1 MLEDKVAFLLQKYLG
16 NYVRG
21 LSKEA
26 LKISVWRGD
35 VELTNMQLR
44 PEALNALKLPVKVK
58 SGFLGSIKL
67 KVPWSRLGQEPVLV
81 YLDRIFL
88 LVEPATKV
96 EGYTD
101 DFVQEA
107 KRSRVQEMET
117 KLLESKHEQEA
128 EENTSWLG
136 SLINTII
143 GNIKVS
149 ITNIHIRYEDTES
162 NPGHPFAAGITLE
175 KLASVTIDDNGNEI
189 FITGEALEHIQKSI
203 ALERLAIYFD
213 SDIKPWKIDKP
224 WEELLPSQWSEI
236 FEPGIKAKDSENGN
250 MGFQEHSYLL
260 HPVRGYAKYTKLGYK
275 DLRSAD
281 QPAQK
286 ALVNLD
292 DVTLSLSQEEYRDI
306 LKLAENITAFNRRLK
321 FAHYRPLVGIHEDA
335 KSWWQY
341 ACKVLTEEQNKAIG
355 HVSWEQVLRYARL
368 RKRYVSRYVSCLQ
381 ADPERTTIDDDKEI
395 QEIDRE
401 LEAEVILQWRM
412 LAHNFVK
419 QTSGND
425 VLRKRKPAQ
434 KSWSLFGWGAQSGK
448 GNPESEAKNLSE
460 EEWKQINQLIGYKE
474 DMESPFFP
482 SQGKLNML
490 HTLLDVHMRHNASK
504 LTIDGHDITELSSEG
519 FQCSVK
525 LYPETKI
532 FDIKLQ
538 SYQLNAPEGL
548 LLESATEDE
557 SLKATFSYMPFD
569 RQVDWSLI
577 AKASPCYMTYL
588 KDTVN
593 QITSFFESSSAVSQ
607 TVALETAAAVQMTLN
622 QFRRSAQE
630 QLSKALEDRS
640 RFSLN
645 MDIAAP
651 KITIPTE
658 FFPDGSRETK
668 LLLDLGYF
676 TLNTEGANGSE
687 NSEENEIYMHFK
699 LGLKDI
705 SAFLVDGNYD
715 WKEKSR
721 HKSATKLL
729 QTETDACL
737 PVLDECGIII
747 SLQQIRVPHPLY
759 PATRLAVRL
768 PSLGFHFSP
777 ARYHRLM
784 QVAKL
789 FQNETSD
796 PIRAWDPA
804 DFDGYLSVLSW
815 KGVGNREAV
824 WQYQYAALVGPFIY
838 VLESPNASSYK
849 QRISLGGKQVYNV
862 PAESV
867 GDVEHVLSIC
877 DAGQFN
883 SKVAEMVN
891 ALILRC
897 DDETSRRNWQSRLQG
912 AIYRASA
919 SSTVTL
925 PDDIPLSEGNVTQE
939 FLEDVQVVDPAKRE
953 KVFLTGVLDE
963 LKVAFSSSLHGKQNL
978 KNVLLGDEQRL
989 LEFRALGSKVEF
1001 AMREHDM
1008 SIGAVLESL
1017 EIEDAFVGKGSSSC
1031 QFLVRS
1037 FIKNSNK
1044 AIGTRKN
1051 SLGSEK
1057 RKKFRKTQSNKQIEG
1072 SEYFFET
1079 SEDLEDSPELK
1090 FHGSRQPS
1098 DTASEFFDAES
1109 SLANDKLHGEI
1120 PSFRR
1125 IPGLLPNLEERE
1137 RSHVL
1142 EQTGYLDSFVKAQ
1155 VILLDQDSP
1164 AYTNIDKQVMLSL
1177 ATLSFY
1183 FNRPT
1188 ILALLNFVNAIN
1200 IEDMEKDIDEK
1211 QTDTLTTIIKQE
1223 TGEKNTK
1230 EESNAIINRKDS
1242 IVKGLLG
1249 KGKDR
1254 VIFSLVL
1261 SMARAQF
1268 VLNNENETQLA
1279 TLYQDNL
1286 HADIKV
1292 FPSTFGVKASLGNLK
1307 VSDNSLDDAHPYYWI
1322 CDMRDPGGSSFV
1334 QLEFISFN
1342 SEDDDYQGYDYS
1354 LVGELSQVQVVYL
1367 NRFIQEIVGYFMG
1380 LTPKDS
1386 NNAVKLQ
1393 DRVTNSEKWFTK
1405 SEIEGSP
1412 ALRLDL
1418 SLNKPIIIMPRKT
1431 DSNDFLKLDV
1441 LHVTVQNTFEWL
1453 GGDNNEDGAIHIEI
1467 ISLLVQDVNLTVGV
1481 NGQPGERII
1490 QDVSGLSLMIR
1501 RSLRD
1506 LWHQIPNIEAA
1517 IKIEKLKAGMSDKEY
1532 KIITEC
1538 AMTNMSEAPNNPPL
1552 LDNVVET
1559 SPGHEIEHEISEIP
1573 DMERV
1578 ESSALESWVTIRVTV
1593 DINLVELSLYTGRS
1607 RDAPLATM
1615 QISGMWLLYKSTS
1628 DEESLVMATL
1638 KNFSVT
1644 DDREGTGQEFRRAIG
1659 KADNIEYAPFH
1670 WVHTDSQDSVEQ
1682 QNKTLLNGYGCNP
1695 ITTMLILDVNLSKSS
1710 QKISFCIQRPQLLV
1724 ALDFLLAVAEFFVP
1738 SIMSISSDDNVENPV
1753 DMSGGIILEQPVYC
1767 QCDDE
1772 VTISPTRPLVVDDE
1786 RYDSFVYDG
1795 KGGRLRLVN
1804 RHGEDLVEPSQ
1815 ETLLFI
1821 GSGKKLQF
1829 KNVIIQNGEYLDSCI
1844 SLGANSSYSAS
1855 EGDGVFLLTG
1865 TNYFSEGTLQETSS
1879 KDPSASS
1886 SQYKNSNLDLVIELQ
1901 AVGPEFTFYNTSKGN
1916 EVSTIPSEMLLHAE
1930 VDIFSRL
1937 ILKGDNIE
1945 LSAKALGLTVEA
1957 SSGVRVV
1964 EPFDTVFKFSKVA
1977 GKTNIHVAISDMLTN
1992 FSYRILQLFIRLQED
2007 ILAFLSTTSRKA
2019 TVVCSQFNR
2028 IWADESISVNQKYA
2042 FWRPQAPPGFAV
2054 LGDCLTPVDEPP
2066 SKGVLALNTS
2076 FAKVK
2081 RPLHFE
2087 LVWSSSEYKY
2097 CSDRQQIKPSESD
2110 IRETDVSQYSHH
2122 NPEQSECRVWMPIPP
2137 EGYVALGCVVSRG
2150 REQPSLSSSLCVSAT
2165 LVTPCPL
2172 KDCVFFSHPQLNFEK
2187 KKNAF
2192 WRVDNSVGSFFP
2204 GQSESGHP
2212 KWKAYDLR
2220 NVVFGYNQE
2229 YANPSMQKPVRGSD
2243 SKEEVMNLERSEP
2256 ILSNQRYQSV
2266 AQFEL
2271 VWWNRGNSA
2280 KKKVSIWR
2288 PIVPPGCFYV
2298 GDIAVPGYEPP
2309 NVGLVL
2315 HDLIDGTTLRSPL
2328 DFQKVGHIDKR
2339 GGMDSVSFW
2348 FPQAPPGYVS
2358 LGCIASKSAT
2368 KPEEINLLRCVRS
2381 DLVIGD
2387 QFPDNSIWDTT
2398 EVKHTREGFSIWTL
2412 DNELG
2417 TFIVRNGF
2425 KKPPKR
2431 FGIRMAD
2438 QRISSEPDDLV
2449 IDAEVRG
2456 LSATLFDDFGGLMAP
2471 LLNVALTGITFSL
2484 HGRFDNLNSTLNLS
2498 LMTRSYNGKD
2508 GSWEPLIEPVD
2519 GFIRYQYDKS
2529 AFGAPSQ
2536 IRMASTR
2543 DLNMNLSVSNVNML
2557 LEAFSSWNKLNEVK
2571 GSSKTKD
2578 SNLTT
2583 IKKSVL
2589 DKETCYIIP
2598 QNKLGQDIFLRTV
2611 GFDGQPEVNSLPP
2624 GDVITV
2630 MVPASN
2636 SICDTHL
2643 MGNIRRSLSKR
2654 VAIVI
2659 SDAKLPK
2666 CEGIGALQYMVAV
2679 RVVPQQL
2686 MSEEVQPQVQSARTR
2701 CMNGEP
2707 DSPTGSV
2714 RVCWNEVFYF
2724 KVDAVEAHMI
2734 EIIVTDVEK
2743 GIHIGSYSTSL
2754 TSAIYLGKKTSNVS
2768 APKEELDLA
2777 WRQLCSTEARNDES
2791 KSRMYQGKIR
2801 CGIFISSIFT
2811 DEMYAKDHLFGTKPG
2826 VIQISPTREGPWTTV
2841 NLNYAA
2847 SAVCWRMGH
2856 DSIAREVSVKGSD
2869 KYVIIRSLVSV
2880 LNQTDFSIELCLF
2893 SESSNSQLEDSN
2905 DHCQGHGQQ
2914 ISDNFSQ
2921 DEIFENEKYHPLLGW
2936 GSSCPGHLS
2945 PSDPGHWSMRDDSYS
2960 SQDFPE
2966 IQLPPS
2972 WEWASDW
2979 HIDNT
2984 SSSSPEGW
2992 TYGFDFRH
3000 LKWPPPFDPEGPMLF
3015 VRRRRW
3021 VRTRQHISRDDRR
3034 SFSVGILR
3042 AGDVTSLPVA
3052 CLRRFGPKYILKFKP
3067 CNLNVV
3073 DEYLWSHVLNYRG
3086 RHDSASKHVSMPDIL
3101 VSSLM
3106 ETEELVYSPAKEAN
3120 STTHRNDLWFCLSV
3134 KATEI
3139 GKDVRLDPIRDW
3151 KLVLTAPLTLISFLP
3166 VSSEFS
3172 VLEKLSGGELS
3183 VRYRGVVKSGE
3194 TIKVYSADLRNP
3206 LYFSLMPQGGWQ
3218 PVHEAALISHPT
3230 KDLAQYLILK
3240 NSYSGRMVQVILEH
3254 NKDGKDTV
3262 AKILK
3267 IYTPYWLEC
3276 VRCPPL
3282 QLRLVGMDHT
3292 RRLKS
3297 SINTGNEKI
3306 LEQINQDELQ
3316 AGCTI
3321 ISTFDPKSM
3330 ELSIA
3335 LSDSGK
3341 LCFSHA
3347 MALSPLSD
3355 LDGSVDLK
3363 AHDGNGNV
3371 MRLFVSTKP
3380 CPYQSAPTKV
3390 ICVHPYMT
3398 FTNRTGQC
3406 LYIKL
3411 NSNDQPKPL
3420 HASDWRVAYCMADT
3434 EETEKLQV
3442 RLENTKWSYSFAIKE
3457 DTINVVMRQEDGM
3470 RQYIRAEIRGYEE
3483 GSRFLIVFR
3492 LGSNNGPFR
3501 IENRTNMKLIKHR
3514 QSGLDDGAWQLL
3526 KPLSTINFAWEDP
3539 YGQHLLD
3546 VLVERADTSS
3556 VLTVDIDK
3564 VGDFYPRDES
3574 VTTGVWIRV
3583 IEVQDIKVVRFF
3595 DDKRNPKEIYTS
3607 EEKAQSA
3614 NAVESVFQIQSRTQS
3629 SMTHLE
3635 LILEVGIVG
3644 VSIVDQRP
3652 KEILYL
3658 YLQRVFV
3665 SYSIGYT
3672 TRLKLLLEN
3681 LQLDNQLPLTN
3692 MPVLLSPEVP
3702 GDMQHPVFKLTFTM
3716 SNDNIDGTQ
3725 VYPYIG
3731 IWVTQNC
3738 WRLNVHEPIIWA
3750 VMEFYK
3756 NIQLD
3761 RFSGSS
3767 NVTQVD
3773 PEIRIDL
3780 IDISEMRLKFS
3791 LEPAPAQRPHGI
3803 FGIWTPIINTIGNVL
3818 KMQIHF
3824 RKVVCR
3830 SKFMRKSSVMPAIID
3845 RIRRDL
3851 IHNPFHL
3858 LFGVD
3863 VLGMTSSTLASLSKG
3878 FAELST
3884 DGQFLQLRTKQG
3896 STRRI
3901 TGVGDGIL
3909 QGTEAF
3915 AQGVAFG
3922 VSGVVT
3928 KPWASA
3934 REHGIIGFVQG
3945 LGTGCLGFIV
3955 QPVSGVLDFV
3965 SLTVHGVGAS
3975 CKRFFEIFENKSI
3988 SNRIRFPRAIR
3999 GNGLLEVYDER
4010 AARGQM
4016 VLHLAEESR
4025 HFGCTEIFKEP
4036 SKFAWSD
4043 FYEEHFDLPHRLIL
4057 LITNR
4062 RVLMVQCSSSNKTLT
4077 RPCKI
4082 QWDVPWDELL
4092 ALELVKGDQQKPAH
4106 VILHLRNFKRSECF
4120 VRVIKLLVENDQEGT
4135 SQATAIY
4142 SFIQKL
4148 WNTYQSGK
4156 RDCDLKMLS
4165 NQQQFASSSQGV
4177 SDRISVADS
4186 FSVVDG
4192 KAETSSQ
4199 CSDSGIIEPFNQR
4212 PLLGLSSKSN
4222 QDGRFRVH
4230 TVNFQNIWNSE
4241 QDLRFRCTL
4250 CPELVGQDKRVC
4262 SIWRPICPDGYIS
4275 IGHIAHTGKHSPT
4288 IAAVYQYNKRDFA
4301 SPIGF
4306 DLVWRN
4312 CIDDFIRPL
4321 SIWVPK
4327 APEGYRSIGCIAV
4340 AGYVEPE
4347 LSTIF
4352 CVHSTLVEETMFE
4365 DEPIWSAPGAYPWA
4379 CYLYQVQSEALHFV
4393 ALRQKKEDSRWRP
4406 CKVVKD
4412 RDPSV

>member
-96 EGYTD
+96 EGCTD

-107 KRSRVQEMET
+107 KRSRVREMET
-117 KLLESKHEQEA
+117 KLLGSKPEQEA

-189 FITGEALEHIQKSI
+189 FITGGALEHIQKSI

-236 FEPGIKAKDSENGN
+236 FEPGIKAKDSEDGN
-250 MGFQEHSYLL
+250 RCFQQHSYLL

-286 ALVNLD
+286 ALINLD

-321 FAHYRPLVGIHEDA
+321 YAHYRPLVGIHEDA

-341 ACKVLTEEQNKAIG
+341 ACKVLTEEQKKARG
-355 HVSWEQVLRYARL
+355 HVSWEQVLQYARL

-381 ADPERTTIDDDKEI
+381 ADPEQTTIDDDKEI

-419 QTSGND
+419 QISGND
-425 VLRKRKPAQ
+425 ILRKRKPAQ

-448 GNPESEAKNLSE
+448 SNRENETKNLSE
-460 EEWKQINQLIGYKE
+460 EEWQQINQLIGYKE

-482 SQGKLNML
+482 SQGQLNML
-490 HTLLDVHMRHNASK
+490 HTLLEVHMQHNASK
-504 LTIDGHDITELSSEG
+504 LTIDGHNITELSSEG
-519 FQCSVK
+519 FHCFVK

-532 FDIKLQ
+532 FDLKLQ

-557 SLKATFSYMPFD
+557 SLKATFSYKPFD
-569 RQVDWSLI
+569 RQVDWSLT

-668 LLLDLGYF
+668 LLIDLGSF
-676 TLNTEGANGSE
+676 TLNTEGAKESE
-687 NSEENEIYMHFK
+687 SSEESEIYMHFK

-705 SAFLVDGNYD
+705 SAFLVDGDYD
-715 WKEKSR
+715 WKGKS
-721 HKSATKLL
+721 HQKSSTKLL
-729 QTETDACL
+729 QTEVSARL

-759 PATRLAVRL
+759 PTTRLAVRL

-789 FQNETSD
+789 FQNGTSD
-796 PIRAWDPA
+796 SIRPWDPA
-804 DFDGYLSVLSW
+804 DFDGYLSALSW
-815 KGVGNREAV
+815 KGVGYREAV
-824 WQYQYAALVGPFIY
+824 WQYQYAALAGPFLYI
-838 VLESPNASSYK
+838 LESPNASSYK

-867 GDVEHVLSIC
+867 GDVEHVLAIC

-883 SKVAEMVN
+883 SNVAEMVN
-891 ALILRC
+891 SLILRC
-897 DDETSRRNWQSRLQG
+897 DDENSRGNWQRRLQG

-919 SSTVTL
+919 SSAVSL
-925 PDDIPLSEGNVTQE
+925 PDEIPSSEDNVTHE
-939 FLEDVQVVDPAKRE
+939 LLEVDPTKRE

-963 LKVAFSSSLHGKQNL
+963 LKVTFSSSLHGKQNL
-978 KNVLLGDEQRL
+978 KNVLLGDEQCL

-1017 EIEDAFVGKGSSSC
+1017 EIEDALVGKGSPSC

-1057 RKKFRKTQSNKQIEG
+1057 QNELRKARNNKQFEG

-1079 SEDLEDSPELK
+1079 SEGLEDSSEHK
-1090 FHGSRQPS
+1090 FQGSRQPS
-1098 DTASEFFDAES
+1098 DMASEFFDAEC
-1109 SLANDKLHGEI
+1109 SLANDKLDSEI
-1120 PSFRR
+1120 PKFRR
-1125 IPGLLPNLEERE
+1125 IPGLLPDLEERE

-1155 VILLDQDSP
+1155 VILLDKDSP

-1200 IEDMEKDIDEK
+1200 IEDMEENSDEE
-1211 QTDTLTTIIKQE
+1211 QTDTLTTVIKQE
-1223 TGEKNTK
+1223 NGEKKTT
-1230 EESNAIINRKDS
+1230 EESTAMLDRKDS

-1254 VIFSLVL
+1254 VIFSLLL

-1268 VLNNENETQLA
+1268 VLNNENGTQLA

-1286 HADIKV
+1286 HADIKI

-1307 VSDNSLDDAHPYYWI
+1307 ISDNSLDDGHPYYWI

-1354 LVGELSQVQVVYL
+1354 LVGELSQVQIVYL
-1367 NRFIQEIVGYFMG
+1367 NRFIQELVGYFMA

-1418 SLNKPIIIMPRKT
+1418 SLSKPIIIMPRRT

-1453 GGDNNEDGAIHIEI
+1453 GGDNNEAGAIHLEI

-1481 NGQPGERII
+1481 SGQPGESII

-1517 IKIEKLKAGMSDKEY
+1517 IKIEELKAAMSDKEY

-1538 AMTNMSEAPNNPPL
+1538 AMTNISERPNNTPL

-1559 SPGHEIEHEISEIP
+1559 SPGHEIEHEISEIL
-1573 DMERV
+1573 DMESG
-1578 ESSALESWVTIRVTV
+1578 ESSAVDSWVTIKVTV
-1593 DINLVELSLYTGRS
+1593 DINFVELSLYTGRS
-1607 RDAPLATM
+1607 RDTPLATM
-1615 QISGMWLLYKSTS
+1615 QISGMWLLYKSSS

-1638 KNFSVT
+1638 QNFSVT
-1644 DDREGTGQEFRRAIG
+1644 DDREGTVQEFRRAIG
-1659 KADNIEYAPFH
+1659 KADNIEYAPLH

-1682 QNKTLLNGYGCNP
+1682 RNNTLLSSFDCNP
-1695 ITTMLILDVNLSKSS
+1695 VTTMLILDVKLSKSS

-1738 SIMSISSDDNVENPV
+1738 SITSISSDDNVENPV

-1767 QCDDE
+1767 QCHDE
-1772 VTISPTRPLVVDDE
+1772 VTISPTRPLVADDE
-1786 RYDSFVYDG
+1786 RYDSFIYDG

-1804 RHGEDLVEPSQ
+1804 RHGADLAEPSR
-1815 ETLLFI
+1815 EALLFI

-1829 KNVIIQNGEYLDSCI
+1829 KNLIIQNGEYLDSCI
-1844 SLGANSSYSAS
+1844 SLGANSNYSAS
-1855 EGDGVFLLTG
+1855 EDDGVFLLEG
-1865 TNYFSEGTLQETSS
+1865 TNHLSEGTLLETSS
-1879 KDPSASS
+1879 KDPSTSS
-1886 SQYKNSNLDLVIELQ
+1886 SQHKNSSLDLVIELQ
-1901 AVGPEFTFYNTSKGN
+1901 AVGPELTFYSTSKGN
-1916 EVSTIPSEMLLHAE
+1916 EVSTIPSEKLLHAE
-1930 VDIFSRL
+1930 VDMFSRL

-1964 EPFDTVFKFSKVA
+1964 EPFDTVIKFSKVA

-1992 FSYRILQLFIRLQED
+1992 FSFSILQLCIRLQED
-2007 ILAFLSTTSRKA
+2007 ILAFLRTTSRKA

-2028 IWADESISVNQKYA
+2028 IWADESISFNEKYA

-2066 SKGVLALNTS
+2066 SKGVFALNTS

-2087 LVWSSSEYKY
+2087 LVWSSSENNN
-2097 CSDRQQIKPSESD
+2097 CSDRQQINMSESD
-2110 IRETDVSQYSHH
+2110 IRETDVSQYSKD
-2122 NPEQSECRVWMPIPP
+2122 NSEQSECRVWMPIPP

-2150 REQPSLSSSLCVSAT
+2150 REEPLLSSSLCVSAT
-2165 LVTPCPL
+2165 LVTPCAL
-2172 KDCVFFSHPQLNFEK
+2172 KDCVFFSYPQLNYENK
-2187 KKNAF
+2187 KHAF
-2192 WRVDNSVGSFFP
+2192 WRVDNSVGSFVP
-2204 GQSESGHP
+2204 RQSETGHP
-2212 KWKAYDLR
+2212 KWKSYDLR
-2220 NVVFGYNQE
+2220 NVVFGYNHE
-2229 YANPSMQKPVRGSD
+2229 YSNPSVQNPAHGSN
-2243 SKEEVMNLERSEP
+2243 SKEEVMNLETSEP
-2256 ILSNQRYQSV
+2256 ILSSQRYQNVS
-2266 AQFEL
+2266 QFEL
-2271 VWWNRGNSA
+2271 VWWNRGKSA
-2280 KKKVSIWR
+2280 KKKLSIWR

-2309 NVGLVL
+2309 NVCLAL
-2315 HDLIDGTTLRSPL
+2315 HDFIDGTALRSPL
-2328 DFQKVGHIDKR
+2328 DFQKVGHINKR
-2339 GGMDSVSFW
+2339 SGMDSISFW

-2358 LGCIASKSAT
+2358 LGCIASKSTT

-2381 DLVIGD
+2381 DLVSGD

-2398 EVKHTREGFSIWTL
+2398 EIKHMREGFSIWTL

-2425 KKPPKR
+2425 KRPPKR
-2431 FGIRMAD
+2431 FGMRLAG
-2438 QRISSEPDDLV
+2438 QRVSTESDDLV

-2471 LLNVALTGITFSL
+2471 LFNVALTGITFSL
-2484 HGRFDNLNSTLNLS
+2484 HGRLDNLNSTLNLS
-2498 LMTRSYNGKD
+2498 LMTRSYNEKD

-2519 GFIRYQYDKS
+2519 GFIRYQYDENAS
-2529 AFGAPSQ
+2529 GAPSQ
-2536 IRMASTR
+2536 IRMAFTR
-2543 DLNMNLSVSNVNML
+2543 DLNINLSVSNVNML
-2557 LEAFSSWNKLNEVK
+2557 LEALSSWNKLHEVK
-2571 GSSKTKD
+2571 GSSKTKER
-2578 SNLTT
+2578 NLTT
-2583 IKKSVL
+2583 TRKSVL

-2598 QNKLGQDIFLRTV
+2598 QNKLGQDIFLRTF
-2611 GFDGQPEVNSLPP
+2611 GFDGQPEVNILPP

-2630 MVPASN
+2630 KVPASN
-2636 SICDTHL
+2636 SISDTHL
-2643 MGNIRRSLSKR
+2643 MGNMRRSLSKR

-2659 SDAKLPK
+2659 SDAELPK
-2666 CEGIGALQYMVAV
+2666 HEGIGALQYMVAV
-2679 RVVPQQL
+2679 RIVAQQL
-2686 MSEEVQPQVQSARTR
+2686 MSGEVQPQVQSARTR
-2701 CMNGEP
+2701 CMNAEP
-2707 DSPTGSV
+2707 DSLAGSV
-2714 RVCWNEVFYF
+2714 RVRWNEVFYF

-2743 GIHIGSYSTSL
+2743 GVHIGSYSTPL
-2754 TSAIYLGKKTSNVS
+2754 TRAIFLGHKRSTLPST
-2768 APKEELDLA
+2768 KEEPDLA
-2777 WRQLCSTEARNDES
+2777 WRQLCSTESRNDEN
-2791 KSRMYQGKIR
+2791 KSSAYRGKIR
-2801 CGIFISSIFT
+2801 CGMFISSIFT
-2811 DEMYAKDHLFGTKPG
+2811 DEMYAKDLSFGTKPG
-2826 VIQISPTREGPWTTV
+2826 DIQVSPAREGPWTTV
-2841 NLNYAA
+2841 NLNCAA
-2847 SAVCWRMGH
+2847 SAVCWRKGH
-2856 DSIAREVSVKGSD
+2856 DSIAREVSVKGSN
-2869 KYVIIRSLVSV
+2869 KYLIIRSLVSV

-2893 SESSNSQLEDSN
+2893 SESSNSQLEYSN
-2905 DHCQGHGQQ
+2905 DHCQGHEQQ
-2914 ISDNFSQ
+2914 ISDNFAQ
-2921 DEIFENEKYHPLLGW
+2921 DEVFENEKYHPLLGW
-2936 GSSCPGHLS
+2936 GSSCPGHLL
-2945 PSDPGHWSMRDDSYS
+2945 PSDPGHWSMRDDSS

-2972 WEWASDW
+2972 WKWASDW

-2984 SSSSPEGW
+2984 SSSSSEGW
-2992 TYGFDFRH
+2992 AYAFDFRH
-3000 LKWPPPFDPEGPMLF
+3000 LNWPPSFNPEGPTTF

-3021 VRTRQHISRDDRR
+3021 IRTRQHISNDGRH

-3042 AGDVTSLPVA
+3042 AGEVTPLPVE
-3052 CLRRFGPKYILKFKP
+3052 CLGRAGPKYILKFKP
-3067 CNLNVV
+3067 CNLNGV
-3073 DEYLWSHVLNYRG
+3073 DEYLWSHVFNYRG
-3086 RHDSASKHVSMPDIL
+3086 RHDSDPKHVSMPCISVPL
-3101 VSSLM
+3101 LM
-3106 ETEELVYSPAKEAN
+3106 ETEELVYTPAKEA
-3120 STTHRNDLWFCLSV
+3120 SATTHRNGLWFCMSV
-3134 KATEI
+3134 KATVI
-3139 GKDVRLDPIRDW
+3139 GKDVHLDPIRDW

-3206 LYFSLMPQGGWQ
+3206 LYFSLIPQGGWQ
-3218 PVHEAALISHPT
+3218 PIHEAALISHPT
-3230 KDLAQYLILK
+3230 KELAQYLTLK
-3240 NSYSGRMVQVILEH
+3240 NSYSSRMVQVILEH

-3262 AKILK
+3262 AKILR

-3276 VRCPPL
+3276 LRCPPL
-3282 QLRLVGMDHT
+3282 QLRLIGMDQM
-3292 RRLKS
+3292 RRLIS
-3297 SINTGNEKI
+3297 SINTGNGKI
-3306 LEQINQDELQ
+3306 LEQINQEELQ
-3316 AGCTI
+3316 TGCTI

-3330 ELSIA
+3330 GLSIT
-3335 LSDSGK
+3335 LSDSGN
-3341 LCFSHA
+3341 LCFSRT

-3363 AHDGNGNV
+3363 AHDGNGHSI
-3371 MRLFVSTKP
+3371 RLFVSTKL

-3390 ICVHPYMT
+3390 ICVRPYMT

-3406 LYIKL
+3406 LYIKMH
-3411 NSNDQPKPL
+3411 NNDEPKSL
-3420 HASDWRVAYCMADT
+3420 HASDWRVAYCMVDT
-3434 EETEKLQV
+3434 EEREKLQV
-3442 RLENTKWSYSFAIKE
+3442 RLDNTNWSYPFSIKE
-3457 DTINVVMRQEDGM
+3457 DTISVVMRQEDGT
-3470 RQYIRAEIRGYEE
+3470 RQFLRAEIRGYEE

-3514 QSGLDDGAWQLL
+3514 QSGLDDDAWQLL
-3526 KPLSTINFAWEDP
+3526 KPLSTMNFAWEDP

-3546 VLVERADTSS
+3546 VLVEHASISS
-3556 VLTVDIDK
+3556 ILTVDIDK
-3564 VGDFYPRDES
+3564 VGDFYPRDGS
-3574 VTTGVWIRV
+3574 VTTGICIRV
-3583 IEVQDIKVVRFF
+3583 IEVHDIKVVTFY
-3595 DDKRNPKEIYTS
+3595 DDKRNPQKIYTV
-3607 EEKAQSA
+3607 EENAQAA
-3614 NAVESVFQIQSRTQS
+3614 NDVESVFQIQTRTQS
-3629 SMTHLE
+3629 STTPLE
-3635 LILEVGIVG
+3635 IILEVGAVG
-3644 VSIVDQRP
+3644 VSIVDQTP

-3665 SYSIGYT
+3665 SYSTGYT
-3672 TRLKLLLEN
+3672 SRLKLLLEN

-3702 GDMQHPVFKLTFTM
+3702 GDVQHPVFKLTFTM
-3716 SNDNIDGTQ
+3716 SNDNVDGTQ

-3731 IWVTQNC
+3731 IRVTENC

-3761 RFSGSS
+3761 RFSEGS

-3773 PEIRIDL
+3773 PEIRIEL
-3780 IDISEMRLKFS
+3780 IDISEIRLKFS
-3791 LEPAPAQRPHGI
+3791 LEAAPAQRPHGI

-3824 RKVVCR
+3824 RTVVCR
-3830 SKFMRKSSVMPAIID
+3830 SKFMRKSSVMPAIIN

-3901 TGVGDGIL
+3901 TGFGDGIL
-3909 QGTEAF
+3909 QGTEAL

-3922 VSGVVT
+3922 VSGVLT
-3928 KPWASA
+3928 KPWANA
-3934 REHGIIGFVQG
+3934 REHGIFGFLQG
-3945 LGTGCLGFIV
+3945 VGTACLGFIV
-3955 QPVSGVLDFV
+3955 QPVSGILDFV

-3975 CKRFFEIFENKSI
+3975 CTRFFEIFGNKSV
-3988 SNRIRFPRAIR
+3988 SNRIRLPRAIR

-4010 AARGQM
+4010 AALGQM
-4016 VLHLAEESR
+4016 ILHLAEASR

-4043 FYEEHFDLPHRLIL
+4043 FYEEHFDLPRRLIL
-4057 LITNR
+4057 LVTNR
-4062 RVLMVQCSSSNKTLT
+4062 RVLMVQCLSSNKMLT

-4092 ALELVKGDQQKPAH
+4092 ALELVKGDQEKPAH
-4106 VILHLRNFKRSECF
+4106 VLLHLRNFKRSECF
-4120 VRVIKLLVENDQEGT
+4120 VRVIKFLVENDQEGT
-4135 SQATAIY
+4135 SQATVIY
-4142 SFIQKL
+4142 SFIQRL

-4156 RDCDLKMLS
+4156 KGCDFKMPNIQRHL
-4165 NQQQFASSSQGV
+4165 ASSSQGV

-4186 FSVVDG
+4186 FNVVG
-4192 KAETSSQ
+4192 SKAETSSQ
-4199 CSDSGIIEPFNQR
+4199 CPDSGISETLNQR
-4212 PLLGLSSKSN
+4212 PLLRRSSKCN
-4222 QDGRFRVH
+4222 RDGSFRMH

-4241 QDLRFRCTL
+4241 QDSRIRCTL
-4250 CPELVGQDKRVC
+4250 CPELVGQDKQVC
-4262 SIWRPICPDGYIS
+4262 SIWRPICPEGYIS
-4275 IGHIAHTGKHSPT
+4275 IGHIAHIGKHPPT
-4288 IAAVYQYNKRDFA
+4288 ISIVYQYNKREFA

-4321 SIWVPK
+4321 SIWIPK
-4327 APEGYRSIGCIAV
+4327 APEGYRSIGCVAV
-4340 AGYVEPE
+4340 EGYVEPE
-4347 LSTIF
+4347 PSAIF
-4352 CVHSTLVEETMFE
+4352 CVHSTIVEETMFE
-4365 DEPIWSAPGAYPWA
+4365 DEPIWTAPGAYPWA

-4393 ALRQKKEDSRWRP
+4393 ALRQKNEDSTWRP
-4406 CKVVKD
+4406 CKIVED
-4412 RDPSV
+4412 REP

>member
-1 MLEDKVAFLLQKYLG
+1 MLEDKVADLLQKYLG

-35 VELTNMQLR
+35 VELTNMQLK

-96 EGYTD
+96 EGSTD

-107 KRSRVQEMET
+107 KRSRVREMET
-117 KLLESKHEQEA
+117 KLLESKHKQEA

-189 FITGEALEHIQKSI
+189 FITGGALEHMQKSI

-213 SDIKPWKIDKP
+213 SDIKPWKTDKP
-224 WEELLPSQWSEI
+224 WEELLPSQWSQI
-236 FEPGIKAKDSENGN
+236 FEPGIKAKESENGN

-260 HPVRGYAKYTKLGYK
+260 LPVRGYAKYTKLGYK

-286 ALVNLD
+286 ALINLD

-321 FAHYRPLVGIHEDA
+321 YAHYRPLVGIHEDA
-335 KSWWQY
+335 KSWWKY
-341 ACKVLTEEQNKAIG
+341 ACKVLTEEQKKASG
-355 HVSWEQVLRYARL
+355 HVSWEHVLQYARL

-395 QEIDRE
+395 QKIDRE

-425 VLRKRKPAQ
+425 ILRKRKPAP
-434 KSWSLFGWGAQSGK
+434 KGWSLFGWGAQSGEH
-448 GNPESEAKNLSE
+448 NHESEAKSLSE

-474 DMESPFFP
+474 DMESSFFP
-482 SQGKLNML
+482 SQGIQNML
-490 HTLLDVHMRHNASK
+490 HTLLEVHMQHNASK
-504 LTIDGHDITELSSEG
+504 LTIDGHDVTELSCEG

-532 FDIKLQ
+532 FDLQLQ
-538 SYQLNAPEGL
+538 SYQLNSPEGL

-569 RQVDWSLI
+569 RQVDWSLT

-622 QFRRSAQE
+622 QFRRSAQQ

-676 TLNTEGANGSE
+676 TLNTEGADGLE

-705 SAFLVDGNYD
+705 SAFLVDGDYD
-715 WKEKSR
+715 WKGKSH
-721 HKSATKLL
+721 HKSATKLVH
-729 QTETDACL
+729 TEISAHL
-737 PVLDECGIII
+737 PVLDECGITI

-759 PATRLAVRL
+759 PPTRLAVRL

-796 PIRAWDPA
+796 PTRPWDPA

-824 WQYQYAALVGPFIY
+824 WQYQYAALVGPFLY

-849 QRISLGGKQVYNV
+849 HRISLGGKQAYNV

-867 GDVEHVLSIC
+867 GDVENVLAIC
-877 DAGQFN
+877 DTGQFN

-897 DDETSRRNWQSRLQG
+897 DDDTSRRNWQSRLQG

-919 SSTVTL
+919 SSAVTL
-925 PDDIPLSEGNVTQE
+925 PDEIPSSEDNVTHE
-939 FLEDVQVVDPAKRE
+939 SLEDFKVVDPATRE
-953 KVFLTGVLDE
+953 KVFFTGVLDE
-963 LKVAFSSSLHGKQNL
+963 LKVSFSSSLHGKQNL
-978 KNVLLGDEQRL
+978 RNVLLSDEQCL

-1001 AMREHDM
+1001 SMREHDM
-1008 SIGAVLESL
+1008 AIGAVLESL
-1017 EIEDAFVGKGSSSC
+1017 EIEDAFVGKGSPSC

-1044 AIGTRKN
+1044 ASGTRKN
-1051 SLGSEK
+1051 SLGGVKQKKSRNSWGEK
-1057 RKKFRKTQSNKQIEG
+1057 QFKG
-1072 SEYFFET
+1072 SDYFFET
-1079 SEDLEDSPELK
+1079 SEDLEDSSEHK
-1090 FHGSRQPS
+1090 FQGSRQPS
-1098 DTASEFFDAES
+1098 DTASEFFDAAS
-1109 SLANDKLHGEI
+1109 SLANEKLHDEI

-1137 RSHVL
+1137 KSHVL
-1142 EQTGYLDSFVKAQ
+1142 EQPGYLDSFVKAQ

-1164 AYTNIDKQVMLSL
+1164 AYTNIDKQVLLSL

-1200 IEDMEKDIDEK
+1200 IEDTDKNIDEE
-1211 QTDTLTTIIKQE
+1211 QNDTLTTIIKQE
-1223 TGEKNTK
+1223 TDEKNIK
-1230 EESNAIINRKDS
+1230 EESNATIYRKDS

-1307 VSDNSLDDAHPYYWI
+1307 VSDNSLDGAHPYYWI

-1367 NRFIQEIVGYFMG
+1367 NRFIQEIVAYFMG
-1380 LTPKDS
+1380 LIPKDS

-1393 DRVTNSEKWFTK
+1393 DRVSNSEKWFTK

-1418 SLNKPIIIMPRKT
+1418 SLSKPIIIMPRRT

-1453 GGDNNEDGAIHIEI
+1453 GGDNNEAGAIHLEI
-1467 ISLLVQDVNLTVGV
+1467 MSLMVQDVNLTVGV
-1481 NGQPGERII
+1481 SGQPGESII
-1490 QDVSGLSLMIR
+1490 QDVSGLSLVIR

-1517 IKIEKLKAGMSDKEY
+1517 IKIEELKATMSDKEY
-1532 KIITEC
+1532 EIITEC
-1538 AMTNMSEAPNNPPL
+1538 AMTNMSETPNNPPL

-1559 SPGHEIEHEISEIP
+1559 SPGHEIEHENSELP
-1573 DMERV
+1573 HMASG
-1578 ESSALESWVTIRVTV
+1578 ESSSLESWVTIKVTV

-1607 RDAPLATM
+1607 RDAPLATT

-1628 DEESLVMATL
+1628 DEESLIMVTL

-1644 DDREGTGQEFRRAIG
+1644 DDREGTEQEFRRAIG

-1670 WVHTDSQDSVEQ
+1670 WVHTDSQNSAEE
-1682 QNKTLLNGYGCNP
+1682 QNKTLLSGRDCNP
-1695 ITTMLILDVNLSKSS
+1695 VTTMLILDVKLNKSS
-1710 QKISFCIQRPQLLV
+1710 QKVSFCIQRPQLLV
-1724 ALDFLLAVAEFFVP
+1724 ALDFMLAVAEFFVP
-1738 SIMSISSDDNVENPV
+1738 SIMNISSDDNVENPV
-1753 DMSGGIILEQPVYC
+1753 DMSWVILDQPVYY
-1767 QCDDE
+1767 QCHDE

-1786 RYDSFVYDG
+1786 RYDSFIYDG
-1795 KGGRLRLVN
+1795 KGGRLRLVD
-1804 RHGEDLVEPSQ
+1804 RHGADLAEPSQ
-1815 ETLLFI
+1815 EALLFI
-1821 GSGKKLQF
+1821 GSGKNLQF

-1855 EGDGVFLLTG
+1855 EDDGVFLLTE
-1865 TNYFSEGTLQETSS
+1865 TNHFSEDTLQESS
-1879 KDPSASS
+1879 CKDPSASD
-1886 SQYKNSNLDLVIELQ
+1886 SQYKNSQLDLVIELQ
-1901 AVGPEFTFYNTSKGN
+1901 AVGPEFTFYNTSKDN
-1916 EVSTIPSEMLLHAE
+1916 EVSTIPSEKLLHAE

-1937 ILKGDNIE
+1937 ILKGDNID
-1945 LSAKALGLTVEA
+1945 LNAKALGLTVQA

-1964 EPFDTVFKFSKVA
+1964 EPFDTNFKFSKVA

-1992 FSYRILQLFIRLQED
+1992 FSYSILQLFIRLQED

-2019 TVVCSQFNR
+2019 TVVCSQFKR
-2028 IWADESISVNQKYA
+2028 IWVDESISFNQKYA

-2054 LGDCLTPVDEPP
+2054 LGDCVTPVDEPP

-2087 LVWSSSEYKY
+2087 LVWSSSDNY
-2097 CSDRQQIKPSESD
+2097 CSDREQIKMLESD
-2110 IRETDVSQYSHH
+2110 IRETDVSQCSHD
-2122 NPEQSECRVWMPIPP
+2122 NADQSECRVWMPIPP

-2150 REQPSLSSSLCVSAT
+2150 REQPSLSSSLCVSAA

-2172 KDCVFFSHPQLNFEK
+2172 KDCVFFSYPQLNFESK
-2187 KKNAF
+2187 MHAF
-2192 WRVDNSVGSFFP
+2192 WRVDNSVGSFLP
-2204 GQSESGHP
+2204 RQSETGHI
-2212 KWKAYDLR
+2212 KWKAYDFR
-2220 NVVFGYNQE
+2220 YVVFGYNQE
-2229 YANPSMQKPVRGSD
+2229 CANPSMQKPAHGSN
-2243 SKEEVMNLERSEP
+2243 SIEEVMKLESPEP
-2256 ILSNQRYQSV
+2256 IVSSERYQNV
-2266 AQFEL
+2266 AEFEL

-2280 KKKVSIWR
+2280 KRKVSIWR
-2288 PIVPPGCFYV
+2288 PILPPGCFYV

-2309 NVGLVL
+2309 NMVRVL
-2315 HDLIDGTTLRSPL
+2315 RDLIDGTVLRSPL
-2328 DFQKVGHIDKR
+2328 DLKQVGHIDKR
-2339 GGMDSVSFW
+2339 RGMDSVSFW

-2358 LGCIASKSAT
+2358 LGCIASKST
-2368 KPEEINLLRCVRS
+2368 MKPEETTLLRCVRS
-2381 DLVIGD
+2381 DLVSGG

-2398 EVKHTREGFSIWTL
+2398 EIKHTREGFSIWTL

-2425 KKPPKR
+2425 KRPPKR
-2431 FGIRMAD
+2431 FGLRLAD
-2438 QRISSEPDDLV
+2438 QRISGEPDDLV
-2449 IDAEVRG
+2449 VDAEVGG

-2471 LLNVALTGITFSL
+2471 LLNVSLTGITLSL

-2498 LMTRSYNGKD
+2498 LMARSYNEKD

-2519 GFIRYQYDKS
+2519 GFIRYRYDKS
-2529 AFGAPSQ
+2529 GSGAPSQ

-2543 DLNMNLSVSNVNML
+2543 DLNMNFSVSNVNML
-2557 LEAFSSWNKLNEVK
+2557 LEAFSSWNRLNEMK
-2571 GSSKTKD
+2571 GSSKIKD
-2578 SNLTT
+2578 SDLATVR
-2583 IKKSVL
+2583 KSVL
-2589 DKETCYIIP
+2589 DKETCYIVP
-2598 QNKLGQDIFLRTV
+2598 QNKLGRDMFLRTV
-2611 GFDGQPEVNSLPP
+2611 GFDGQPEVKILPP
-2624 GDVITV
+2624 GDLITIK
-2630 MVPASN
+2630 VPASN

-2643 MGNIRRSLSKR
+2643 MGNMRRSQPKR
-2654 VAIVI
+2654 VAVVI
-2659 SDAKLPK
+2659 SDAELPE
-2666 CEGIGALQYMVAV
+2666 CEGSGALQYMVAV

-2686 MSEEVQPQVQSARTR
+2686 MSGEVQPQVQSARTR
-2701 CMNGEP
+2701 CMKAEP

-2724 KVDAVEAHMI
+2724 KVDAVETHVI
-2734 EIIVTDVEK
+2734 EIVVTDVEK
-2743 GIHIGSYSTSL
+2743 GIHIGSYSTLL
-2754 TSAIYLGKKTSNVS
+2754 TTAIFLDHKRSNVS

-2777 WRQLCSTEARNDES
+2777 WRQLCSTETINDES
-2791 KSRMYQGKIR
+2791 KSSIHQGKIR
-2801 CGIFISSIFT
+2801 CGMFISSIFT
-2811 DEMYAKDHLFGTKPG
+2811 DEMYANNHLFGTKGG

-2841 NLNYAA
+2841 NLTSAA
-2847 SAVCWRMGH
+2847 SAVCWRMEN
-2856 DSIAREVSVKGSD
+2856 DSIAREVSVKGSN

-2893 SESSNSQLEDSN
+2893 SESSNSQVENSN
-2905 DHCQGHGQQ
+2905 DHWQCDEQQ
-2914 ISDNFSQ
+2914 ISDNIAQ
-2921 DEIFENEKYHPLLGW
+2921 DEVFENEKYHPLLGW
-2936 GSSCPGHLS
+2936 GSSFPGHLS
-2945 PSDPGHWSMRDDSYS
+2945 PSDPGRWSMRDDSS

-2966 IQLPPS
+2966 IQLPPN

-2979 HIDNT
+2979 HIDNR

-2992 TYGFDFRH
+2992 TYAVDFRH
-3000 LKWPPPFDPEGPMLF
+3000 LKWPAPFDPEGPMLF

-3021 VRTRQHISRDDRR
+3021 VRMRQHISKDGRH

-3042 AGDVTSLPVA
+3042 AGDVTPLPAA
-3052 CLRRFGPKYILKFKP
+3052 CLGRFGPKYILKFKP
-3067 CNLNVV
+3067 CSLNGV
-3073 DEYLWSHVLNYRG
+3073 DEYLWSNVLNYRG
-3086 RHDSASKHVSMPDIL
+3086 RHDNTPKHENMPHISVSL
-3101 VSSLM
+3101 LM
-3106 ETEELVYSPAKEAN
+3106 ETEELVYYSPAKNAN
-3120 STTHRNDLWFCLSV
+3120 KTTHRNGLWFCLSV

-3139 GKDVRLDPIRDW
+3139 GKDVHLDPIRDW
-3151 KLVLTAPLTLISFLP
+3151 KLVLTAPLTLINFLP
-3166 VSSEFS
+3166 VTSEFS

-3194 TIKVYSADLRNP
+3194 TIQVYSADLRNP
-3206 LYFSLMPQGGWQ
+3206 VYLSLIPQGGWQ
-3218 PVHEAALISHPT
+3218 PIHEAALISHPT
-3230 KDLAQYLILK
+3230 KDLAQYLTLK

-3262 AKILK
+3262 AKILR

-3282 QLRLVGMDHT
+3282 QLRLVRMEPT
-3292 RRLKS
+3292 RKLIS
-3297 SINTGNEKI
+3297 STTANNEKI
-3306 LEQINQDELQ
+3306 LEQINQEEMQ
-3316 AGCTI
+3316 AGCTV

-3330 ELSIA
+3330 GLSIA
-3335 LSDSGK
+3335 LSDSPS
-3341 LCFSHA
+3341 LCFSPA
-3347 MALSPLSD
+3347 TALSPLTD
-3355 LDGSVDLK
+3355 LDGSLDLK
-3363 AHDGNGNV
+3363 AHDGNGHSI
-3371 MRLFVSTKP
+3371 RLFVSTKP

-3390 ICVHPYMT
+3390 ICVHPYIT

-3406 LYIKL
+3406 LYIKM

-3420 HASDWRVAYCMADT
+3420 HASDWRVAYCMVDT
-3434 EETEKLQV
+3434 EEPEKLQV
-3442 RLENTKWSYSFAIKE
+3442 RLENTKWSYAFAIKE
-3457 DTINVVMRQEDGM
+3457 DTISVVVRKEDGT
-3470 RQYIRAEIRGYEE
+3470 RQNVRAEIRGYEE
-3483 GSRFLIVFR
+3483 GSRFLTVFR
-3492 LGSNNGPFR
+3492 LGSSNGPFR

-3514 QSGLDDGAWQLL
+3514 QSGLNDDAWQLL
-3526 KPLSTINFAWEDP
+3526 KPLSTMNFAWEDP

-3546 VLVERADTSS
+3546 VLVEHADTSS
-3556 VLTVDIDK
+3556 ILTVDIDK
-3564 VGDFYPRDES
+3564 VGDFYPRDGS
-3574 VTTGVWIRV
+3574 VTTGIWIRV
-3583 IEVQDIKVVRFF
+3583 IEVHDIKVVRFF
-3595 DDKRNPKEIYTS
+3595 DDKRNPQEIYTS
-3607 EEKAQSA
+3607 EETAQA
-3614 NAVESVFQIQSRTQS
+3614 GNDVEPVLQKQNRTQS
-3629 SMTHLE
+3629 STTPLE
-3635 LILEVGIVG
+3635 LILELGNVG

-3658 YLQRVFV
+3658 YLQRVFI

-3672 TRLKLLLEN
+3672 SRLKLLLEN
-3681 LQLDNQLPLTN
+3681 LQLDNQLPLTS

-3716 SNDNIDGTQ
+3716 SNDNADGTQ

-3731 IWVTQNC
+3731 IQVTQNC
-3738 WRLNVHEPIIWA
+3738 WRVNVHEPIIWA
-3750 VMEFYK
+3750 LMDYYK

-3761 RFSGSS
+3761 KFSGSS
-3767 NVTQVD
+3767 NVTEAD

-3791 LEPAPAQRPHGI
+3791 LEAAPDQRPHGI

-3830 SKFMRKSSVMPAIID
+3830 NKFMRKSSVMSAITN

-3863 VLGMTSSTLASLSKG
+3863 VLGMTSSTLATLSKG

-3909 QGTEAF
+3909 QGTEAL

-3922 VSGVVT
+3922 VSGVLT

-3934 REHGIIGFVQG
+3934 REHGIIGFIQG
-3945 LGTGCLGFIV
+3945 LGTACLGFVV

-3965 SLTVHGVGAS
+3965 SLTVHGIGAS
-3975 CKRFFEIFENKSI
+3975 CTRFFEIFENKST
-3988 SNRIRFPRAIR
+3988 SNRIRLPRAIR

-4016 VLHLAEESR
+4016 VLHLAEVSR

-4043 FYEEHFDLPHRLIL
+4043 SYEEHFDLPHRLIL

-4077 RPCKI
+4077 KPCKI

-4092 ALELVKGDQQKPAH
+4092 ALELVKGDQQKPSH
-4106 VILHLRNFKRSECF
+4106 VILHLRNFKKFECF
-4120 VRVIKLLVENDQEGT
+4120 VRVIKVLAENDQEGT
-4135 SQATAIY
+4135 SQATVIY
-4142 SFIQKL
+4142 SFIQRL
-4148 WNTYQSGK
+4148 WNTYQSRKNG
-4156 RDCDLKMLS
+4156 CDFKMLS
-4165 NQQQFASSSQGV
+4165 NQQQFASSSNGV
-4177 SDRISVADS
+4177 SDRSSIADS
-4186 FSVVDG
+4186 VSVVG
-4192 KAETSSQ
+4192 GQAEISSQ
-4199 CSDSGIIEPFNQR
+4199 CLDSSSIESFKKR
-4212 PLLGLSSKSN
+4212 PLLGLSSKCN
-4222 QDGRFRVH
+4222 EDGRFRVH
-4230 TVNFQNIWNSE
+4230 TVNFQNIWSSE
-4241 QDLRFRCTL
+4241 QDSRIRCTL
-4250 CPELVGQDKRVC
+4250 CPELVGQDKQVC

-4275 IGHIAHTGKHSPT
+4275 VGHIAHAGKHSPT

-4347 LSTIF
+4347 PSTIF
-4352 CVHSTLVEETMFE
+4352 CAHSTLVEDSMFE
-4365 DEPIWSAPGAYPWA
+4365 DEPIWTAPGAYPWA

-4393 ALRQKKEDSRWRP
+4393 ARRQRKEESRWRP
-4406 CKVVKD
+4406 CKVVEY